1 MNMICWMNMNI
12 DDDGGTSDIKM
23 IKKLI
28 RGVEHGPHNGGPGK
42 STWSYRYLPNSV
54 HIFHNMPYR

>member
-1 MNMICWMNMNI
+1 MNMNI